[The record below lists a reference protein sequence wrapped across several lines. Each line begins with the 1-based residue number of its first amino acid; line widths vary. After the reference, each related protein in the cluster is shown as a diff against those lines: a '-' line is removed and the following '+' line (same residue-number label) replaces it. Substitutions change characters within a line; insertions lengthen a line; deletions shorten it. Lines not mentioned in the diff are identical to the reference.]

1 MPATAAEPA
10 RVARRTILLVDDH
23 PLIRLGLATLIGAE
37 PDLAVSATVE
47 SPAAALAA
55 IAKSPPD
62 LMIVDI
68 GLRNADGLQLIAD
81 LKARHLQTKVLVLS
95 MHEESLYAVR
105 ALRAGAEGYVCKR
118 EPGEILLAA
127 IRCVLA
133 GETWMSA
140 ALRQELAAKY
150 VSGRTMENDSPLAAL
165 TSRELS
171 VFRLIGEG
179 RTTRQIAEILGR
191 SIKTVE
197 SHIEHIKG
205 KLTIGSAAE
214 LAQRATQ
221 WVESGRLS

>member
-1 MPATAAEPA
+1 
-10 RVARRTILLVDDH
+10 
-23 PLIRLGLATLIGAE
+23 
-37 PDLAVSATVE
+37 
-47 SPAAALAA
+47 
-55 IAKSPPD
+55 
-62 LMIVDI
+62 MIVDI
-68 GLRNADGLQLIAD
+68 GLRNADGLQLMAD
-81 LKARHLQTKVLVLS
+81 LKACHRQTPVLVLS

-105 ALRAGAEGYVCKR
+105 ALRAGADGYVCKR
-118 EPGEILLAA
+118 DPGETLLAA

-140 ALRQELAAKY
+140 TLRQELAARY
-150 VSGRTMENDSPLAAL
+150 VGGRTLENDSPLAAL

-221 WVESGRLS
+221 WVGSGHLS